1 MTGDTNDNDILRR
14 IADIIE
20 RGISDGAHVG
30 NIMLY
35 NYTPG
40 REGAEI
46 GISIGEASTRGLGLG
61 PAALVAF
68 LRFAWASLAFR
79 RIFLNTFAWNERAWR
94 SFERAGFSEVSRNE
108 DSGGTLIRME
118 ARREWWLLWD
128 SEGRFEPVLRRANP
142 VVPDHPPR

>member
-1 MTGDTNDNDILRR
+1 MPDRHDSSSTPSFPEEQRTDELRAR
-14 IADIIE
+14 TL
-20 RGISDGAHVG
+20 DGSAG
-30 NIMLY
+30 LG

-68 LRFAWASLAFR
+68 LRVAWASLAFR

-128 SEGRFEPVLRRANP
+128 GEGRFAG
-142 VVPDHPPR
+142 HG